1 MAWSLI
7 VSDSGGGRV
16 KEMMCHSLLNV
27 AVVWSVALMHWLCKP
42 LVTWKIPKEPPG
54 WVKRWGEAGEGR
66 LERKKGGLN

>member
-27 AVVWSVALMHWLCKP
+27 VVVWSVALMHWLCKP
-42 LVTWKIPKEPPG
+42 LATWKIP
-54 WVKRWGEAGEGR
+54 
-66 LERKKGGLN
+66 